1 MRGFESLPQ
10 GCLSFDLFAQSSL
23 TCHRRNG
30 HNMTMV
36 LLDHRREELPSHP
49 EVGHSVDLES
59 QPYSLL
65 RLVQD

>member
-1 MRGFESLPQ
+1 MPWS
-10 GCLSFDLFAQSSL
+10 CLYINLFAESSL
-23 TCHRRNG
+23 TGHRRNG

-36 LLDHRREELPSHP
+36 LLDHRREELPGHP

-59 QPYSLL
+59 QSYPLL